1 MGSSGRLPGGHGA
14 GSEPLPAGDATFA
27 HAGAYDERMRARP
40 AVLVLASLAA
50 CAAPSSSKTERAPE
64 SPAQRARPEAD
75 PVLLG
80 TPPGAP
86 AVLPI
91 EQVSVR
97 VRRLPDGQLTIVEF
111 VSPGLPPEEQ
121 VRLRLALE
129 AGKLR
134 LAAEGQSGEESWV
147 TTLLRP
153 SAR

>member
-1 MGSSGRLPGGHGA
+1 MGSSDRLSGGRGRR
-14 GSEPLPAGDATFA
+14 SEPLPAGDATFA
-27 HAGAYDERMRARP
+27 RAGAYDDRMRARS
-40 AVLVLASLAA
+40 AVLVLVFLAA
-50 CAAPSSSKTERAPE
+50 CAAPWSSRTERAPE
-64 SPAQRARPEAD
+64 SPGQRARPEAD

-80 TPPGAP
+80 TPAGAP
-86 AVLPI
+86 APLPI
-91 EQVSVR
+91 EQVAVR

-147 TTLLRP
+147 TTLLR
-153 SAR
+153 